1 MANVKRTPRVR
12 PDVETTSHRIDD
24 RGSRSET
31 VARLVAFSDGVI
43 AIIIT
48 IMVLEL
54 KAPVLE
60 GSIHGDFDFGF
71 LAQTGPK
78 FLAYVIS
85 FAFVVVTWLAHV
97 SVMRGLNYSSPL
109 LLWLNAFYL
118 FFMSLIPWTT
128 AFVGEHPLLPQ
139 AVAMWGL
146 TLTLALFWGAIPLT
160 FHIHKLDGRIPA
172 WAKRRNVF
180 TTAIIALSVPLAFV
194 SVYLAWFVIITMPSF
209 YGVSNKFQ
217 KRIFSSKSERLAGV

>member
-1 MANVKRTPRVR
+1 MAKVKAAPAVR
-12 PDVETTSHRIDD
+12 RYAETTSHRINDS
-24 RGSRSET
+24 GSRSGT
-31 VARLVAFSDGVI
+31 VARIVAFSDGVV

-54 KAPVLE
+54 KTPVLE
-60 GSIHGDFDFGF
+60 GNIHGAFDFGF

-78 FLAYVIS
+78 FLAYVMS
-85 FAFVVVTWLAHV
+85 FAFVVTMWFGHV

-128 AFVGEHPLLPQ
+128 AIVGEHPLLPQ
-139 AVAMWGL
+139 AVAIWGLSL
-146 TLTLALFWGAIPLT
+146 TLTVFWGAIPLT
-160 FHIHKLDGRIPA
+160 LHIHKLDRSIPT

-180 TTAIIALSVPLAFV
+180 GTALIASSVPLAFV
-194 SVYLAWFVIITMPSF
+194 SVYLAWFVIMTLPSYF
-209 YGVSNKFQ
+209 GLPNKVH
-217 KRIFSSKSERLAGV
+217 KGIFSSKIDRLAGL